1 MPKDR
6 ERYRY
11 IDVGLERGSWAL
23 AMFEED
29 ARRHQMSD
37 QPGKLITLRLT
48 EYYEMK
54 KEREALSSRETLVAI
69 RNDHHPSRLA
79 SSELSRGNESVQVQ
93 EEDILEISQRAS
105 ENADEA
111 AEYWASL

>member
-11 IDVGLERGSWAL
+11 IEVGLERGSWIL
-23 AMFEED
+23 ARFEED

-37 QPGKLITLRLT
+37 QPGKLVALRLI
-48 EYYEMK
+48 EYYESK
-54 KEREALSSRETLVAI
+54 QEREIPSSRETSPVGNGRPALQ
-69 RNDHHPSRLA
+69 PA
-79 SSELSRGNESVQVQ
+79 SDQGISKNTRQAQGDS
-93 EEDILEISQRAS
+93 ILEISQQET

-111 AEYWASL
+111 ANYWANK

>member
-11 IDVGLERGSWAL
+11 IDVGLERGSWTL

-37 QPGKLITLRLT
+37 QPGKLVTLRLT

-54 KEREALSSRETLVAI
+54 KEREVISSREPLMTAE
-69 RNDHHPSRLA
+69 NDHLSRPA
-79 SSELSRGNESVQVQ
+79 SSEASGGTESVQRQ
-93 EEDILEISQRAS
+93 EGDVLEISQRAG

-111 AEYWASL
+111 AEYWANL

>member
-11 IDVGLERGSWAL
+11 IDVGLERGSWTL
-23 AMFEED
+23 MMFEED
-29 ARRHQMSD
+29 ARKHQMSD

-48 EYYEMK
+48 EYYELK
-54 KEREALSSRETLVAI
+54 QEREIPSSRETVPVGGRRPALQSAYDRRI
-69 RNDHHPSRLA
+69 GND
-79 SSELSRGNESVQVQ
+79 SVQAQ
-93 EEDILEISQRAS
+93 GDDILELSYHAT

-111 AEYWASL
+111 AEYWAGV

>member
-11 IDVGLERGSWAL
+11 VDVGLERSSWVL
-23 AMFEED
+23 ARFEED

-37 QPGKLITLRLT
+37 QPGKLVALRLT
-48 EYYEMK
+48 EYYELK
-54 KEREALSSRETLVAI
+54 QEREAPSAREI
-69 RNDHHPSRLA
+69 PSPVGNGRPALRPA
-79 SSELSRGNESVQVQ
+79 YDQRINNNSVQEQADMLLELSHH
-93 EEDILEISQRAS
+93 AT

-111 AEYWASL
+111 VEYWARL

>member
-11 IDVGLERGSWAL
+11 IDVGLERGSWTL
-23 AMFEED
+23 MMFEED

-48 EYYEMK
+48 EYYELK
-54 KEREALSSRETLVAI
+54 KEREMSSSSEPLTPVSNGSPSLHAFSEHDRS
-69 RNDHHPSRLA
+69 NDHI
-79 SSELSRGNESVQVQ
+79 QVQ
-93 EEDILEISQRAS
+93 GGDVLEISHHAS
-105 ENADEA
+105 ENADDA
-111 AEYWASL
+111 AEYWANI

>member
-11 IDVGLERGSWAL
+11 VDVGLERGSWTL
-23 AMFEED
+23 AIFEED

-48 EYYEMK
+48 EYYELK
-54 KEREALSSRETLVAI
+54 KEREMPSSREPLPAENNSPARQFPI
-69 RNDHHPSRLA
+69 SRSQDRA
-79 SSELSRGNESVQVQ
+79 QVQ
-93 EEDILEISQRAS
+93 ENDVLELSQQVT

-111 AEYWASL
+111 ADYWVGI

>member
-11 IDVGLERGSWAL
+11 IDVGLERGSWTL

-29 ARRHQMSD
+29 AKRHQMSD
-37 QPGKLITLRLT
+37 QPGKLMTVRLT
-48 EYYEMK
+48 EYYELRK
-54 KEREALSSRETLVAI
+54 VQETRAPKELLPVVKSRPAYQPVDEPRRGQSNAQAPEEDVL
-69 RNDHHPSRLA
+69 
-79 SSELSRGNESVQVQ
+79 ELSYH
-93 EEDILEISQRAS
+93 AS

-111 AEYWASL
+111 AAYWAGV

>member
-11 IDVGLERGSWAL
+11 IDVGLERGSWTL

-37 QPGKLITLRLT
+37 QPGKPITLRLT

-54 KEREALSSRETLVAI
+54 KEREVFSSREPLVTI
-69 RNDHHPSRLA
+69 GNDHHSRLA
-79 SSELSRGNESVQVQ
+79 SSEASRGNENVQRQ
-93 EEDILEISQRAS
+93 EEDILEISQRAG
-105 ENADEA
+105 ENADDA

>member
-11 IDVGLERGSWAL
+11 VDVGLERGSWIL

-29 ARRHQMSD
+29 AKKHQMSD
-37 QPGKLITLRLT
+37 QPGKLMALRLT
-48 EYYEMK
+48 EFYELK
-54 KEREALSSRETLVAI
+54 QEQGTSFSREMPPV
-69 RNDHHPSRLA
+69 RNGQPALQPA
-79 SSELSRGNESVQVQ
+79 SDRGMSKNTRQAQGDS
-93 EEDILEISQRAS
+93 ILEISQQET

-111 AEYWASL
+111 ANYWANK

>member
-11 IDVGLERGSWAL
+11 IDVGLERGSWTL

-54 KEREALSSRETLVAI
+54 KEREVISSREPLVAAG
-69 RNDHHPSRLA
+69 NDHLSRSA
-79 SSELSRGNESVQVQ
+79 SSESRGDNESVRRQ
-93 EEDILEISQRAS
+93 EEDVLEISHRAGQ
-105 ENADEA
+105 NADEA

>member
-6 ERYRY
+6 EKYRY
-11 IDVGLERGSWAL
+11 VDVGLERGSWTL
-23 AMFEED
+23 MMFEED

-48 EYYEMK
+48 EYYELK
-54 KEREALSSRETLVAI
+54 KERRLPSTREPLVPVE
-69 RNDHHPSRLA
+69 NGSPSLHA
-79 SSELSRGNESVQVQ
+79 SSEHDKSNDDVQAQGNDV
-93 EEDILEISQRAS
+93 LEISHHTS

-111 AEYWASL
+111 ADYWANL

>member
-29 ARRHQMSD
+29 AKRHQMSD
-37 QPGKLITLRLT
+37 QPGKLITVRLT
-48 EYYEMK
+48 EYYELR
-54 KEREALSSRETLVAI
+54 KERELLASREQEPVTSGRSA
-69 RNDHHPSRLA
+69 SRLPSDERKRDQNRTH
-79 SSELSRGNESVQVQ
+79 SSEDDLLELSQH
-93 EEDILEISQRAS
+93 AT

-111 AEYWASL
+111 AAYWAGV

>member
-11 IDVGLERGSWAL
+11 IDVGLERGSWTL

-48 EYYEMK
+48 EYYELK
-54 KEREALSSRETLVAI
+54 KEREMISSKESAATG
-69 RNDHHPSRLA
+69 NDHHPSRLA
-79 SSELSRGNESVQVQ
+79 SSEPSRSDESVQVK
-93 EEDILEISQRAS
+93 EEDVLEISQRAS

>member
-11 IDVGLERGSWAL
+11 IDVGLERGSWTL

-37 QPGKLITLRLT
+37 QPGKLITVRLT
-48 EYYEMK
+48 EFYELK
-54 KEREALSSRETLVAI
+54 KEREMQVSREALPGENGHSANLPHDGQKTGQRRTQAPEDDL
-69 RNDHHPSRLA
+69 L
-79 SSELSRGNESVQVQ
+79 ELSHH
-93 EEDILEISQRAS
+93 AT

-111 AEYWASL
+111 AAYWASV